1 MLFSSEVFGGFVVLL
16 PVFSTADVLAPSFM
30 LVLSATVICCVC
42 EIRTSLRV
50 RTADRTFSVVL
61 SVVTSSARI
70 SITWR
75 DLYWVLD
82 LQNDRGEPVISGI
95 PLVTGA
101 DLLAQYDYMG
111 LGFKLVVVCDDSTQ
125 DYPTKTDLGGRSH
138 LLVSTE

>member
-1 MLFSSEVFGGFVVLL
+1 MAIQEIPL
-16 PVFSTADVLAPSFM
+16 TADNQQFSIILAG
-30 LVLSATVICCVC
+30 T
-42 EIRTSLRV
+42 TW
-50 RTADRTFSVVL
+50 
-61 SVVTSSARI
+61 RI

-75 DLYWVLD
+75 DLYWILD
-82 LQNDRGEPVISGI
+82 LQNDGEPVISGI

-101 DLLAQYDYMG
+101 DLLAQYGYMG

>member
-1 MLFSSEVFGGFVVLL
+1 MAIQEIPL
-16 PVFSTADVLAPSFM
+16 TADNQQFSINIAG
-30 LVLSATVICCVC
+30 ATWCVG
-42 EIRTSLRV
+42 IN
-50 RTADRTFSVVL
+50 
-61 SVVTSSARI
+61 
-70 SITWR
+70 WR
-75 DLYWVLD
+75 DLYWIMD

-101 DLLAQYDYMG
+101 DLLAQYGYMR

>member
-1 MLFSSEVFGGFVVLL
+1 MAIQEIPL
-16 PVFSTADVLAPSFM
+16 TADNQQFSIILAG
-30 LVLSATVICCVC
+30 T
-42 EIRTSLRV
+42 TW
-50 RTADRTFSVVL
+50 
-61 SVVTSSARI
+61 RI

-75 DLYWVLD
+75 DRYWILD
-82 LQNDRGEPVISGI
+82 LQNDRGVSVISGI

-101 DLLAQYDYMG
+101 DLLAQYGYMG